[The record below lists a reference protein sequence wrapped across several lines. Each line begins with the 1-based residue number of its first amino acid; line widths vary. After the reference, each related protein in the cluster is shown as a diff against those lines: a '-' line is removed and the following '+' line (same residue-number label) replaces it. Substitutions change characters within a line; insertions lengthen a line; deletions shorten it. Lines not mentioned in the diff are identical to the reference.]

1 LIRCCHLRQLHAGMF
16 QTLAMLRQRYWIPQR
31 RSRVRHVIRGCLQ
44 CRWATSRPLQPSM
57 AALLED
63 QTSPCMT
70 TPSDALRLRAWA
82 WISPSPIRG
91 GDEESHG
98 TEVCVSNY
106 VHGLPC
112 NTLGARRGDVDG
124 RCAANSP
131 TFHAPAGQAGD
142 HSDRQFPLL
151 PERRVRTASALAG
164 DRRGP
169 GSEIFGRT
177 KDPVEVYPTKSAMD
191 GRLLGALRP
200 DHEGV
205 SSKCSR
211 TGAARR
217 RRASD
222 PPVPFQLLTGRTYA
236 DLPEVE
242 DQDPIWHPPERGRRE
257 WNSRWRYR
265 QQLLAKWWRRWR
277 SGYLAT
283 LLPRWKWTSTTEG
296 PKLNDLILILEDN
309 VPRARCPLGVVTE
322 LFPGNDGVSRAARL
336 RTSTAEVTRLV
347 AKLVVLEPAR
357 ISDGRTSFTSGGRM

>member
-1 LIRCCHLRQLHAGMF
+1 
-16 QTLAMLRQRYWIPQR
+16 MLRQRYWIPQR

-44 CRWATSRPLQPSM
+44 CRWATSRPLQPN
-57 AALLED
+57 E
-63 QTSPCMT
+63 
-70 TPSDALRLRAWA
+70 PSACACARGHGFHH
-82 WISPSPIRG
+82 PPIRG

-205 SSKCSR
+205 SLKCSR

-222 PPVPFQLLTGRTYA
+222 PPV
-236 DLPEVE
+236 
-242 DQDPIWHPPERGRRE
+242 
-257 WNSRWRYR
+257 
-265 QQLLAKWWRRWR
+265 
-277 SGYLAT
+277 
-283 LLPRWKWTSTTEG
+283 
-296 PKLNDLILILEDN
+296 
-309 VPRARCPLGVVTE
+309 
-322 LFPGNDGVSRAARL
+322 
-336 RTSTAEVTRLV
+336 
-347 AKLVVLEPAR
+347 
-357 ISDGRTSFTSGGRM
+357 